1 MEFIDLARGEGY
13 SSLLINEDRLEVCG
27 VLSHC
32 ALIAPRN
39 IAAGKK
45 LLSWLE
51 CWIEME
57 EKTTAFLDDFGCV
70 AWIETHRKSAY
81 AGVLM
86 TQDRGDYDEY
96 GKNFDE
102 AVEVTAPES
111 QAFLDAVNAKLGTDF
126 KMDEFAGR

>member
-1 MEFIDLARGEGY
+1 MEFIDLARDEGY
-13 SSLLINEDRLEVCG
+13 SSLLITEDRLEVCG
-27 VLSHC
+27 VLSNY

-45 LLSWLE
+45 LLAWLE

-57 EKTTAFLDDFGCV
+57 EKATAFLDDFGCV
-70 AWIETHRKSAY
+70 AWLY